1 MQIRQIM
8 LMELPYLLRTYSRSS
23 DEKIMMEYFCQ
34 CCLSIFEHP
43 EREKY
48 YCSVL
53 RVLLSRHITKKG
65 GLKKVERIVKFCR
78 KHPKQAVLY
87 AKCSESM
94 KNMVNPSKN
103 DYFKPDSFIQTIL
116 PELEPLSEDKLA
128 ALTLVLESGTVIDKQ
143 K

>member
-1 MQIRQIM
+1 MKIRNVM
-8 LMELPYLLRTYSRSS
+8 LMELPMLMRCYSRSG

-65 GLKKVERIVKFCR
+65 GLKKVDRIVKFCR

-94 KNMVNPSKN
+94 KNIVNPSKN
-103 DYFKPDSFIQTIL
+103 DYLAVSSTIL
-116 PELEPLSEDKLA
+116 
-128 ALTLVLESGTVIDKQ
+128 
-143 K
+143 